1 MDNLVREANERLQ
14 SIIDDLLTIKEE
26 YERKINA
33 NAKEIDSQLALVKK
47 YKNDFYTSKETVE
60 KMNEDIEGFE
70 RDYESLVNR
79 FKDDELASILVNV
92 NKEISAKIEERKRKI
107 IRDKKAMNSLVTKA
121 EIVKD
126 KLVKLTAEKN
136 ALEVCYAKICDA
148 YQYYE
153 ARLTQIIDY
162 SNDNKDNLCS
172 YFDDEK
178 IIDNVIK
185 NTEAKFVQ
193 AEEEVDNKEVE
204 EDVIENP
211 VENVEEIKVLDT
223 EEISDEPIEET
234 EIEEQPLEEEV
245 QEEKPLE
252 LDEEEVEFDEED
264 LIPEEN
270 VTNVIDLN
278 YLNEQ
283 SMAAENEDDEI
294 ETSNEDEIIDEEPA
308 VEPFEPDQLEALEK
322 EEARAEET
330 EEAAEIDPATF
341 EEVEEKDI
349 NEVVEDNTDYADIVI
364 SDDLEDDD
372 TIYENE

>member
-14 SIIDDLLTIKEE
+14 SIIDDLLTIREE

-33 NAKEIDSQLALVKK
+33 NAKEIDAQLALVKK

-70 RDYESLVNR
+70 KDYESLVNR

-136 ALEVCYAKICDA
+136 ALEVCYAKIADA
-148 YQYYE
+148 YEYYS

-162 SNDNKDNLCS
+162 SNNNKDNLCS

-178 IIDNVIK
+178 IIDDVIK
-185 NTEAKFVQ
+185 DTKAKIVPFDAEQLEALQNEDKK
-193 AEEEVDNKEVE
+193 EENNEVE
-204 EDVIENP
+204 EDNSVD
-211 VENVEEIKVLDT
+211 NVREINLDEEI
-223 EEISDEPIEET
+223 IDEPIEET
-234 EIEEQPLEEEV
+234 EIEEQPLEIE
-245 QEEKPLE
+245 
-252 LDEEEVEFDEED
+252 DEEVEFDEED
-264 LIPEEN
+264 LIPEEGQ
-270 VTNVIDLN
+270 TGVIDLN
-278 YLNEQ
+278 YLNERA
-283 SMAAENEDDEI
+283 MEEIAKEDDD
-294 ETSNEDEIIDEEPA
+294 EDSDEEEPA
-308 VEPFEPDQLEALEK
+308 IVPFDSEQLEKLQR
-322 EEARAEET
+322 EEARAEEI
-330 EEAAEIDPATF
+330 EEVAEIIPFDYDQLDALQNDDKD
-341 EEVEEKDI
+341 EVEEDDK
-349 NEVVEDNTDYADIVI
+349 DYADIVV

-372 TIYENE
+372 SIYENE